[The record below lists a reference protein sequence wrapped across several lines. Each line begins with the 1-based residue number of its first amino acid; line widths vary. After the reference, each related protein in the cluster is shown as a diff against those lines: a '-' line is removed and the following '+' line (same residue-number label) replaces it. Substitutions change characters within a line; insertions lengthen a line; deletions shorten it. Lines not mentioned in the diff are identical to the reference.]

1 MRTSPAPPPLERVT
15 DVKVVI
21 VGGGNV
27 GVFIASELANAE
39 HDVTLVE
46 VDPDRVR
53 QMEKAGEPAGV
64 TWLQADGC
72 EVSDLAKAELDRAD
86 VVAAVT
92 GDDEDNLVISLLAKQ
107 EFAVPRVVARVNNPK
122 NEWMFNE
129 MWGVDVSVS
138 TPHLLTALV
147 EEAVSVGSLVRL
159 LSFEGGRARLSEA
172 TLHDASPADGKDIEE
187 LGFPR
192 DSTVVAIIRDDHVI
206 VPRGDTVLRAGDE
219 VLVLTSPEAEEDVVT
234 ILLG

>member
-1 MRTSPAPPPLERVT
+1 MR
-15 DVKVVI
+15 VVI
-21 VGGGNV
+21 AGGGNV
-27 GVFIASELANAE
+27 GSFIADDLVKAG
-39 HDVTLVE
+39 HDVSIVEIDAELV
-46 VDPDRVR
+46 RAA
-53 QMEKAGEPAGV
+53 QKLGEPAGV
-64 TWLQADGC
+64 TWVIADAC
-72 EVSDLAKAELDRAD
+72 ELSELARADLSHAD

-172 TLHDASPADGKDIEE
+172 TLHDEAPADGKDIEE

-219 VLVLTSPEAEEDVVT
+219 VLVLTSPEAEEDVVR
-234 ILLG
+234 ILLGDSKRGETTQS